1 MNLYL
6 VLAIALGAIT
16 GVVEAPV
23 LRPVQLVAA
32 SERRGERRVIR
43 RRFSVLSSQFSV
55 RRFVHL
61 RTENCE
67 LRTLRGEAAPR
78 APAVA

>member
-23 LRPVQLVAA
+23 ARPVQLVTA
-32 SERRGERRVIR
+32 SERRVERCAIR
-43 RRFSVLSSQFSV
+43 IATRSRTPRSTVFGWAG
-55 RRFVHL
+55 L
-61 RTENCE
+61 RLETWS
-67 LRTLRGEAAPR
+67 LRPFAIAVPR
-78 APAVA
+78 APALA